1 MRRRQ
6 FTAIV
11 GNMSCSMQPEMFTAG
26 NACRRRGHE
35 CNKRAA
41 VAYPEAVERIR
52 RLTGCTISDLTA
64 KYAFRAGCDERSRKL
79 RLREVYSS

>member
-1 MRRRQ
+1 MRRGRV
-6 FTAIV
+6 TASV
-11 GNMSCSMQPEMFTAG
+11 GNMPCSMQPVMFTAG
-26 NACRRRGHE
+26 NARRRRGHE
-35 CNKRAA
+35 CNKRTAA
-41 VAYPEAVERIR
+41 AYPEAVERIR